1 MPVSGPDVFR
11 DLQHALE
18 DVRSLSSEVQTQ
30 AQKFDARMDE
40 LIARRGETVVDLA
53 RHYLPELSR
62 ETIGSAFVEIQSD
75 LLQLLERK
83 DRRVDE
89 LSDQLERLETERQ
102 QTEHDLDVVTGRL
115 NEKVRQREQL
125 QRTVAAALAENE
137 EFQSL
142 TAQALKVEAE
152 LDRMEQRVEEITREA
167 AEKLPAYEGSRLFQ
181 YLYDRRFGTP
191 DYHRRGL
198 TRRLDRWVGRLIDFY
213 PARKSYEF
221 LRRTPELMR
230 DEVERYRSQ
239 FNELMSQA
247 EELETFAVD
256 QVGLSQVLQEG
267 DQLGEERDR
276 LVAKVDGQK
285 ERCRQV
291 EEELLKLQQSQGQF
305 YEQALGRFRTFL
317 SEAET
322 ALLDDHARKTPQLT
336 DDEIVGR
343 LFLLTQQIDELEPD
357 LQELSTRY
365 ADLEQQSGGLDFV
378 VRRYRQS
385 NFDSQRSYFDDDF
398 RVREQIER
406 FRQGIIDKDALWQA
420 IQLRQKFEPTW
431 VEQSAGT
438 AEQVLNSPLA
448 HVLMH
453 AMVEVAGAALSQSAR
468 RSVERRSEM
477 GRGGSARRIEMPTP
491 RFERVKPPR
500 PSPAPRPPTS
510 DRGFTSG
517 AGF

>member
-1 MPVSGPDVFR
+1 MPVSGSDVFR

-18 DVRSLSSEVQTQ
+18 DARSLSSEVQTE
-30 AQKFDARMDE
+30 AQKLDAQMDE
-40 LIARRGETVVDLA
+40 LIARRGETVVELA

-62 ETIGSAFVEIQSD
+62 AAIGNTFTAIQHD
-75 LLQLLERK
+75 LQQLLERK

-89 LSDQLERLETERQ
+89 LTEQFDRLETERQ

-125 QRTVAAALAENE
+125 QQTVAAALAENNK
-137 EFQSL
+137 FQSL
-142 TAQALKVEAE
+142 TAQALQAEAE

-181 YLYDRRFGTP
+181 YLYNCRFGTP
-191 DYHRRGL
+191 DYRRRGL

-230 DEVERYRSQ
+230 EEVDLYRSR
-239 FNELMSQA
+239 FDELMSQV
-247 EELETFAVD
+247 EDLETFAVD
-256 QVGLSQVLQEG
+256 QAGLTQVLQEG

-276 LVAKVDGQK
+276 LVAKVDAQK
-285 ERCRQV
+285 DRCRQV

-305 YEQALGRFRTFL
+305 YEQALTRFRTFL
-317 SEAET
+317 SEAEFT
-322 ALLDDHARKTPQLT
+322 LLEEHARGTPQST

-343 LFLLTQQIDELEPD
+343 LAWLTQQIDELEPK
-357 LQELSTRY
+357 LRRLSTHY
-365 ADLEQQSGGLDFV
+365 ADLEQQSAGLDFV

-385 NFDSQRSYFDDDF
+385 NFDSQRSFFDDDF
-398 RVREQIER
+398 HVRAQIER
-406 FRQGIIDKDALWQA
+406 FRQGVIDKDVLWQA
-420 IQLRQKFEPTW
+420 IRLRQQFEPTW
-431 VEQSAGT
+431 VEKSAGN

-477 GRGGSARRIEMPTP
+477 GPGGSSRRIEIPTP
-491 RFERVKPPR
+491 RFERVNPPR
-500 PSPAPRPPTS
+500 PSPAPRPPTRE
-510 DRGFTSG
+510 RGFTSG